1 MRMSVDRQRTEYG
14 YWIGLVDADGV
25 VRLGVE
31 IHDPDR
37 DADEQGFVSVYW
49 TTSSHP
55 SDLVSLLPDFDE
67 QAQVYV
73 PELVAPE
80 LGAPEDLDVALTV
93 HDVADV
99 ISEDRQR
106 FDDVVTFVRAD
117 TRSAGL
123 VWQYALCRAD
133 VPLPVVAVMGE
144 GFNPNLLEDL
154 MRDIGDGD
162 QVVSGEELPLHRL
175 IARASDEV
183 SGVAAF

>member
-1 MRMSVDRQRTEYG
+1 MRMPVDRQRTEYG
-14 YWIGLVDADGV
+14 YWVGMLDADGV

-31 IHDPDR
+31 VHDPDP
-37 DADEQGFVSVYW
+37 DAHEQGFVSVYW

-67 QAQVYV
+67 EARVFV

-80 LGAPEDLDVALTV
+80 DVDVALTV

-99 ISEDRQR
+99 ITEDRQR

-117 TRSAGL
+117 GRSTGL
-123 VWQYALCRAD
+123 VWQYAPCRAAA
-133 VPLPVVAVMGE
+133 PMPVVAVMGE

-154 MRDIGDGD
+154 MRHIGDGD
-162 QVVSGEELPLHRL
+162 QLVSGEEQPLHRL
-175 IARASDEV
+175 IARASYEL
-183 SGVAAF
+183 SAVAAF